1 MCLDYYDRV
10 IHDARIVKW
19 ETAWASP
26 GHATPEQR
34 QQLSQEE
41 YDLAI
46 ARSVTTL
53 SWKAVVDCLGC
64 PDYVSGNDHSFPN
77 CGNPSRESANRPLP
91 RIPRT
96 EQEPLFAVGE
106 NFVPRND
113 SLSMGGD
120 FVDMDDLLL
129 VFSASFGFTVDRYI
143 NGIQVWYNTTD
154 VFANATMTG
163 LGTNSDGAGT
173 SGDAGG
179 IRVVSA
185 STIECVDENDESKTA
200 AKIESVDSASLDE
213 ALEVVQQSNGTITSG
228 YTQQFLLPILGCFQE
243 ATGQFISTDFC
254 NGMLASAEVEN
265 NDPQILLQCARDA
278 QNGNSGNLCQ
288 EILSRARDY
297 EPPVAPVVQD
307 STSGTASFTVTS
319 LPPPV
324 AQPTAPPTRQPS
336 LRPTAVTTVQP
347 TPAPTFAPAT
357 QAPIPPAQIPG
368 PAEPNQ
374 DGVQGQGG
382 GSNGNNAQFQIP
394 VDGKQGC
401 LDLADRCTSS
411 RYRAQPPHSHLS
423 STFYRASTG
432 CE

>member
-1 MCLDYYDRV
+1 
-10 IHDARIVKW
+10 
-19 ETAWASP
+19 
-26 GHATPEQR
+26 
-34 QQLSQEE
+34 
-41 YDLAI
+41 
-46 ARSVTTL
+46 
-53 SWKAVVDCLGC
+53 
-64 PDYVSGNDHSFPN
+64 
-77 CGNPSRESANRPLP
+77 
-91 RIPRT
+91 
-96 EQEPLFAVGE
+96 
-106 NFVPRND
+106 
-113 SLSMGGD
+113 MGGD

-143 NGIQVWYNTTD
+143 NGIQVLYNTTD

-163 LGTNSDGAGT
+163 LGTNSDGAGA

-185 STIECVDENDESKTA
+185 STIECVDENDESTTA

-213 ALEVVQQSNGTITSG
+213 ALQVVQQSNGTITSG
-228 YTQQFLLPILGCFQE
+228 HTQQFLLPILGCFQE

-297 EPPVAPVVQD
+297 EPPIAPVAPVQD
-307 STSGTASFTVTS
+307 STSGTASFTISTS
-319 LPPPV
+319 LPRPV

-368 PAEPNQ
+368 PANPNQ
-374 DGVQGQGG
+374 DGVQDQGG
-382 GSNGNNAQFQIP
+382 GPNGNNAQFQIP
-394 VDGKQGC
+394 VDGKQGG
-401 LDLADRCTSS
+401 L
-411 RYRAQPPHSHLS
+411 Q
-423 STFYRASTG
+423 
-432 CE
+432 